1 LQLPAEVHYRYR
13 RIDSC
18 GKKTGEDQVMGI
30 FRISLLTLGFLG
42 LIAGQPVQSAPPRSL
57 VVAHRGLLRH
67 APENTLANFR
77 ACLELRLGFELDVC
91 RTKDDQL
98 VCIHDK
104 TVDRTTNGTG
114 PVNRFTL
121 AELRKLD
128 AGSWFSPAF
137 KGQKI
142 PTIEEVFQLLARYPQ
157 AEVLVAVDIK
167 QQDDQVERDLVQLA
181 NRHSVLDRLLFIG
194 NTITDAGVRGRL
206 YQSSKSSHIAHVA
219 HNAQE
224 LEDSIKDPQADWVYV
239 RYLPSAMDVR
249 RVHQQGKRVFIAGK
263 TVSGEEVA
271 NWKVASDIGIDGIL
285 TDHALT
291 LQSLLRK

>member
-1 LQLPAEVHYRYR
+1 
-13 RIDSC
+13 
-18 GKKTGEDQVMGI
+18 MGI
-30 FRISLLTLGFLG
+30 VRISLLTLGFLG
-42 LIAGQPVQSAPPRSL
+42 LVAGQPVQAAPPRSL

-91 RTKDDQL
+91 RTQDDQL

-128 AGSWFSPAF
+128 AGSWFSPTF
-137 KGQKI
+137 KGEKI
-142 PTIEEVFQLLARYPQ
+142 PTIEEVFQLLARYPR

-239 RYLPSAMDVR
+239 RYLPNAMDVR
-249 RVHQQGKRVFIAGK
+249 RIHQQGKRVFIAGK

-291 LQSLLRK
+291 LQALLRK

>member
-1 LQLPAEVHYRYR
+1 
-13 RIDSC
+13 
-18 GKKTGEDQVMGI
+18 MGI
-30 FRISLLTLGFLG
+30 SRISLVTFSILWLALG
-42 LIAGQPVQSAPPRSL
+42 QSVQSAPPRSL

-77 ACLELRLGFELDVC
+77 ACLELRLGFELDVY
-91 RTKDDQL
+91 RTRDGQL

-104 TVDRTTNGTG
+104 TVDRTTDGTG
-114 PVNRFTL
+114 PVSRFTL

-128 AGSWFSPAF
+128 AGSWFSPTF
-137 KGQKI
+137 KGEKI

-167 QQDDQVERDLVQLA
+167 QDDHQVERDLVQLA

-194 NTITDAGVRGRL
+194 NTITDASVRGRL
-206 YQSSKSSHIAHVA
+206 YQTSKSSHIAHVA
-219 HNAQE
+219 HDAQE
-224 LEDSIKDPQADWVYV
+224 LEDSINDPQADWVYV
-239 RYLPSAMDVR
+239 RYLPTAEDVR
-249 RVHQQGKRVFIAGK
+249 RIHQEGKRVFIAGK

-271 NWKVASDIGIDGIL
+271 NWKVATDIGIDGIL
-285 TDHALT
+285 TDHALR